1 MMEKGSHNKYFAI
14 ITAVIGAWITLKISV
29 SLYSPIDECLHVYGR
44 LVLLMSGRTSFLAR
58 KRASEIV
65 DSTSAIAPH
74 LLKSPL
80 VALLILSV
88 CL

>member
-1 MMEKGSHNKYFAI
+1 MEKGSRNKYFAI

-44 LVLLMSGRTSFLAR
+44 LVLLMSGRTFLAR

-65 DSTSAIAPH
+65 DGTSTIAPH